1 MLTDTTAQCEGSGG
15 WGCVGDSCERAAWQP
30 AFREARW
37 QLVRAARV
45 LMIRGII
52 NRREFCHRPKNGL
65 IAREVTAKP

>member
-1 MLTDTTAQCEGSGG
+1 
-15 WGCVGDSCERAAWQP
+15 VGDSCERAAWQP